1 MLVASTEFSQPAA
14 PGRAM
19 TTMSRVGRSAVCV
32 RKDSLTTRLIRLR
45 CTADRETFRE
55 TARPRREYSLVPG
68 AAMTVNQ
75 ASLRRRP
82 DLNTREK
89 SADESRRRVA
99 GKRCETCEAACPCS
113 PVVPAD
119 AASDGESD
127 APLGAPTGQHKAAI
141 LGGHA
146 RPEPMSSFAS
156 QIARLIRALHRIVSV
171 RGVAA
176 ATCKGPP
183 KDGKCYSRR
192 VGVSTDPGQAPA
204 PRSSVDNPGRPL

>member
-19 TTMSRVGRSAVCV
+19 TTMSRAGRSAVCL

-55 TARPRREYSLVPG
+55 TARPRREEAPVPG

-82 DLNTREK
+82 VLNVREK

-113 PVVPAD
+113 PVVPASG
-119 AASDGESD
+119 ASDGESG

-146 RPEPMSSFAS
+146 RPETMGPFAS

-171 RGVAA
+171 RGVAVA
-176 ATCKGPP
+176 NPQRPAKRREMLPP
-183 KDGKCYSRR
+183 TSR
-192 VGVSTDPGQAPA
+192 GV
-204 PRSSVDNPGRPL
+204 N

>member
-1 MLVASTEFSQPAA
+1 MLLASNEFSQPAA

-19 TTMSRVGRSAVCV
+19 TTMSRAGRSAACL

-55 TARPRREYSLVPG
+55 TARPRREEALVPG

-82 DLNTREK
+82 VLKTREK
-89 SADESRRRVA
+89 SADDSSRRVA
-99 GKRCETCEAACPCS
+99 GKRRETCAAACPPS
-113 PVVPAD
+113 PVVPAGG
-119 AASDGESD
+119 ASDSESG

-146 RPEPMSSFAS
+146 RPETMGPFAS
-156 QIARLIRALHRIVSV
+156 QIARLIRALHRTLSV

-176 ATCKGPP
+176 ANLRRPAKRREMLLATC
-183 KDGKCYSRR
+183 R
-192 VGVSTDPGQAPA
+192 GVN
-204 PRSSVDNPGRPL
+204 RSLARADSALACG